1 VVDLGLLITTGA
13 ISLDL
18 YLTGYRT
25 IPAISRLFL
34 LQVIA
39 AFGLGLA
46 ALGVPSRLAAAGGSR
61 RRPRRLPAGLDRAV
75 RIHRAPHDRPHRR
88 RPGGGGRFHG
98 PGRRRIV
105 PGTPWHGTFT
115 GGMISRPARRASGCG
130 RPCVSAIATTTS
142 VPSSARRCPSLN
154 RAQVVPAPGA

>member
-1 VVDLGLLITTGA
+1 MTPRETTAKRATMTATAPFVRERAEPSPGWRRALLHVVGLGLLITTGA

-46 ALGVPSRLAAAGGSR
+46 ALGVPSRLAAAGGGR
-61 RRPRRLPAGLDRAV
+61 LRLRRLPAGLDRAV
-75 RIHRAPHDRPHRR
+75 RVHRGPRDRPHRR
-88 RPGGGGRFHG
+88 RPGGSARFHS

-105 PGTPWHGTFT
+105 PGTPRLG
-115 GGMISRPARRASGCG
+115 AAS
-130 RPCVSAIATTTS
+130 
-142 VPSSARRCPSLN
+142 
-154 RAQVVPAPGA
+154 

>member
-1 VVDLGLLITTGA
+1 MTPRETTAKRATMTATAPFVRERAEPSPGWRRALLHVVGLGLLITTGA

-46 ALGVPSRLAAAGGSR
+46 ALGVPSRLAAAGGGR
-61 RRPRRLPAGLDRAV
+61 LRLRRLPAGLDRAGSGCPGSP
-75 RIHRAPHDRPHRR
+75 RPARPPHRR
-88 RPGGGGRFHG
+88 RPGGSARFHS

-105 PGTPWHGTFT
+105 PGTPRLG
-115 GGMISRPARRASGCG
+115 AAS
-130 RPCVSAIATTTS
+130 
-142 VPSSARRCPSLN
+142 
-154 RAQVVPAPGA
+154 

>member
-1 VVDLGLLITTGA
+1 MTRRETTTKRAMMTAAAPIVREHAEPPAPGWQRVLLHAVGLGLLIATGA
-13 ISLDL
+13 IHLGL

-46 ALGVPSRLAAAGGSR
+46 APAIPSRLAVAGGSR
-61 RRPRRLPAGLDRAV
+61 LRPRRLPVGLDGAV
-75 RIHRAPHDRPHRR
+75 RVHRGPHGRPHRR
-88 RPGGGGRFHG
+88 RPGGAGRFHS

-105 PGTPWHGTFT
+105 PGTPRLG
-115 GGMISRPARRASGCG
+115 
-130 RPCVSAIATTTS
+130 ATT
-142 VPSSARRCPSLN
+142 
-154 RAQVVPAPGA
+154 

>member
-1 VVDLGLLITTGA
+1 VLLHVVGLGLLIVTGA

-46 ALGVPSRLAAAGGSR
+46 ALGVPSRLAAR
-61 RRPRRLPAGLDRAV
+61 R
-75 RIHRAPHDRPHRR
+75 H
-88 RPGGGGRFHG
+88 
-98 PGRRRIV
+98 
-105 PGTPWHGTFT
+105 
-115 GGMISRPARRASGCG
+115 
-130 RPCVSAIATTTS
+130 
-142 VPSSARRCPSLN
+142 
-154 RAQVVPAPGA
+154 

>member
-1 VVDLGLLITTGA
+1 MTPRETTATRATMTAAAPVVREHTEPPAPGWRRVLLHVVGLGLLIVTGA

-46 ALGVPSRLAAAGGSR
+46 ALGVPSRLAAR
-61 RRPRRLPAGLDRAV
+61 R
-75 RIHRAPHDRPHRR
+75 H
-88 RPGGGGRFHG
+88 
-98 PGRRRIV
+98 
-105 PGTPWHGTFT
+105 
-115 GGMISRPARRASGCG
+115 
-130 RPCVSAIATTTS
+130 
-142 VPSSARRCPSLN
+142 
-154 RAQVVPAPGA
+154 